1 MISMFTKAQLQDAVD
16 AMTDDPDDVVLADIW
31 DRENACQFGQ
41 RPVLTPRQW
50 IEFGN
55 WYSQESAGL
64 SADLQEYPG
73 GIQTFNARR

>member
-50 IEFGN
+50 IEFGT
-55 WYSQESAGL
+55 G
-64 SADLQEYPG
+64 
-73 GIQTFNARR
+73 TARRVLDCPLISRSTWRHSNLQR